1 MKYKEVKKM
10 NGIKNEKVKYSYL
23 VDYAD
28 EMCNDQNRA
37 DKLKKTRERKRVEE
51 HIAVAIMQNN
61 PKRAIE
67 LCERYNI
74 PPQDFGRMV
83 AKYSQFPFTKEEL
96 KNK

>member
-1 MKYKEVKKM
+1 MRKS
-10 NGIKNEKVKYSYL
+10 KYSYL

-28 EMCNDQNRA
+28 ELCKDQDRA
-37 DKLKKTRERKRVEE
+37 EKVKKTKQRKRVEE

-67 LCERYNI
+67 LCERYKI

-83 AKYSQFPFTKEEL
+83 AKYSQFPITKEEL
-96 KNK
+96 DDNIRIKL